1 MPDSSLHID
10 CVSNIIKFWGM
21 RIQETGVMKVLKQMN
36 KNKILRVC
44 SLYFLSGVIA
54 LMITG
59 SVGAEDKTAKK
70 PTGNPVGGGSGWNAE
85 VTKGDKNSG
94 PKDMDDETKAFVQSV
109 SDYFNAIGFMEGDF
123 IQTNPD
129 NQKAN
134 GRFYVKRPGKL
145 RFDYS
150 PPSKLRIVADGR
162 WLSIEDH
169 DLKTF
174 DRYPLGSTPFKLLLA
189 EKVDLLKDAKIVD
202 ISRGETVA
210 IISVSDKEDDSSGQL
225 KLFFSIPELQLVQ
238 WVITDPQGLDTSIEI
253 SKMVLDQKKADKFF
267 DVSDETSTIITD

>member
-1 MPDSSLHID
+1 
-10 CVSNIIKFWGM
+10 
-21 RIQETGVMKVLKQMN
+21 MN
-36 KNKILRVC
+36 KNKILRIC
-44 SLYFLSGVIA
+44 SLCFLGGVMTLAVSGAGIA
-54 LMITG
+54 DN
-59 SVGAEDKTAKK
+59 AAKK
-70 PTGNPVGGGSGWNAE
+70 PSGNPVGGGTGWNAE
-85 VTKGDKNSG
+85 VTKGDKTPG

-109 SDYFNAIGFMEGDF
+109 SDYFNAISFMEGGF

-129 NQKAN
+129 NQKAK
-134 GRFYVKRPGKL
+134 GHFYVKRPGKL

-238 WVITDPQGLDTSIEI
+238 WIITDPQGLDTSIEI
-253 SKMVLDQKKADKFF
+253 SEMVLDKKKNDKFF
-267 DVSDETSTIITD
+267 DVADETANIITD